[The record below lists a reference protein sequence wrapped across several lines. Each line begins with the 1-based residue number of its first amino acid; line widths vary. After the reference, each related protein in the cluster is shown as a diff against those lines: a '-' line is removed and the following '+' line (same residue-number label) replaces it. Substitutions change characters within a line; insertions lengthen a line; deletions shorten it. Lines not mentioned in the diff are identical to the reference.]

1 MQSNSLFCE
10 IQLSLH
16 EIPNSIMIS
25 LFHLCEI
32 ISGRPKIQ
40 GIFYLQNQYWQT
52 INSKNFLFAKS
63 DYLETYYF
71 CEIISG
77 RPKIQ
82 GIFYLQNQYWQTINS
97 QNFLYAKS
105 DYLETYYFAKS
116 IVVDHKFKEFSI
128 SEIKSI
134 YGVPNLIL
142 MISQNSKSKIPST

>member
-40 GIFYLQNQYWQT
+40 GIFYLRNQQ
-52 INSKNFLFAKS
+52 
-63 DYLETYYF
+63 
-71 CEIISG
+71 
-77 RPKIQ
+77 
-82 GIFYLQNQYWQTINS
+82 WQTINS

-128 SEIKSI
+128 SEIKSLKTMAYFAIRKILRI
-134 YGVPNLIL
+134 YGLPNLIL
-142 MISQNSKSKIPST
+142 MILQQQVENSFHLKQKKMISQIKKY